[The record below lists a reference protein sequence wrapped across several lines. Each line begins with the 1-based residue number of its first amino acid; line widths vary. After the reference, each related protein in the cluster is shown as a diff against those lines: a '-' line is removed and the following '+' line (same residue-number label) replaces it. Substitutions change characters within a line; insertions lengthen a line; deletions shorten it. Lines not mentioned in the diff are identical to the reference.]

1 MPDGAS
7 FSSPVEGLDFQADS
21 GFSVISDTVPAGIFV
36 TNVHDGHV
44 VYTNRA
50 FSEILG
56 SSEADVLGQDWEA
69 FFFDHEDREKLMV
82 SFVEEGSVR
91 NRELRLRS
99 ARGHAVWVLASMA
112 HIEAGDDDLLL
123 TSFIDVTPLK
133 RAEEEIRQLADQD
146 ALTGL
151 PNMRCIRDRLERAV
165 SRARRYDDRVAVLF
179 VDLDG
184 FKAVNDTH
192 GHDAGDMVLKEVADR
207 LKRIIRHCDTV
218 GRLGGDEFIL
228 MLTDVRHHDDL
239 LIVAQRAI
247 EALAEP
253 FVTEDWTANIGAS
266 IGIASFPEN
275 AAEGE
280 SLLKLADQ
288 AMYGVKKNGQERISD
303 RQLGD

>member
-7 FSSPVEGLDFQADS
+7 FSSPVEGLSFQADS
-21 GFSVISDTVPAGIFV
+21 GFSIISDTVPAGIFV

-56 SSEADVLGQDWEA
+56 SSEADVLGQDWED

-82 SFVEEGSVR
+82 SFVEQGGVR

-133 RAEEEIRQLADQD
+133 RAEKEIRQLADQD

-192 GHDAGDMVLKEVADR
+192 GHDAGDKVLKEVADR
-207 LKRIIRHCDTV
+207 LKRIVRQCDTV

-228 MLTDVRHHDDL
+228 MLTDVQRHDDVS
-239 LIVAQRAI
+239 IVARRAI
-247 EALAEP
+247 ETLTEP
-253 FVTEDWTANIGAS
+253 FTAEGWTAKIGAS

-288 AMYGVKKNGQERISD
+288 AMYGVKKSGKNGFRIAS
-303 RQLGD
+303 